1 MKMKHNKKRNTAFLF
16 EVLSREL
23 TKQILRKDK
32 EQQAVILEMLKTFFG
47 NGTVLNKELKLYKY
61 LSESKDLN
69 KRAAFELVKRVK
81 EEYERIDET
90 HIFNAQSKLISQMNK
105 NLSKDVYSYYI
116 PSYKNLATVYQMFDS
131 KTPLPKKII
140 LEQNIVEHLTSPIEQ
155 PNNVGN
161 VKLRNSVVTSI
172 VKIFNEKYSDLLEEQ
187 KTLLRK
193 FIYSVE
199 DASEFKFYINEEI
212 SRLAKALESYKQDK
226 DITQDSTMKIKYEK
240 VFEIL
245 DSFKTDTVLTES
257 RVSDLMKVQLLV
269 SELQK

>member
-32 EQQAVILEMLKTFFG
+32 EQQAVILEILKTFFG

-61 LSESKDLN
+61 LSESKNLN
-69 KRAAFELVKRVK
+69 ERAAFELVKRVK

-105 NLSKDVYSYYI
+105 TLSKDVYNYYI

-140 LEQNIVEHLTSPIEQ
+140 LEQHIVQHLVTPPEE
-155 PNNVGN
+155 PNSVGS

-212 SRLAKALESYKQDK
+212 ARLTKALESFKEDK
-226 DITQDSTMKIKYEK
+226 DITQDSTMKVKYEK

-245 DSFKTDTVLTES
+245 DSFKTDAVLTES

>member
-32 EQQAVILEMLKTFFG
+32 EQQAIILEMLKTFFA

-61 LSESKDLN
+61 LSESKNLN
-69 KRAAFELVKRVK
+69 ERAAFELVKRVK

-105 NLSKDVYSYYI
+105 TLSKDVYNYYI

-140 LEQNIVEHLTSPIEQ
+140 LEQHVVQHLISPVEE

-212 SRLAKALESYKQDK
+212 SRLTKALESFKEDK
-226 DITQDSTMKIKYEK
+226 DITQDSTMRVKYEK

-245 DSFKTDTVLTES
+245 DSFKTDATLTES
-257 RVSDLMKVQLLV
+257 KVSDLMKVQLLV